1 MIRLAAMMDDRLTAD
16 ERRALL
22 FLLTS
27 VALADGKLADSE
39 VRFVQR
45 IALPVGIEVGELLA
59 QVDAEREADLCARL
73 ARPVAARIAVVE
85 LLRLAHVDDVYAHVE
100 ERAIHDLAARLGVD
114 EERVRQLE
122 SWVRREWQLQAEGR
136 RLVEES

>member
-1 MIRLAAMMDDRLTAD
+1 MLDDRLTAD

-27 VALADGKLADSE
+27 VALADGKLSASE

-45 IALPVGIEVGELLA
+45 LALPVGIEVGELLST
-59 QVDAEREADLCARL
+59 VDSEHEEALCARL
-73 ARPVAARIAVVE
+73 SRPVAARIAVVE

-100 ERAIHDLAARLGVD
+100 ERAIHGLATRLGVD
-114 EERVRQLE
+114 EARVHELE
-122 SWVRREWQLQAEGR
+122 SWVRREWQLHAEGR
-136 RLVEES
+136 RLVEDSQS

>member
-1 MIRLAAMMDDRLTAD
+1 MLDDRLTAD

-27 VALADGKLADSE
+27 VALADGKLSDSE

-45 IALPVGIEVGELLA
+45 LALPVGIEVGELLA
-59 QVDAEREADLCARL
+59 MVDEAHEGELCARL
-73 ARPVAARIAVVE
+73 ARPVAARIAVLE
-85 LLRLAHVDDVYAHVE
+85 LLRLAHVDDVYTHVE
-100 ERAIHDLAARLGVD
+100 EHAIHELATRLGVD
-114 EERVRQLE
+114 LARVEKLE
-122 SWVRREWQLQAEGR
+122 SWVRREWQLLSEGR